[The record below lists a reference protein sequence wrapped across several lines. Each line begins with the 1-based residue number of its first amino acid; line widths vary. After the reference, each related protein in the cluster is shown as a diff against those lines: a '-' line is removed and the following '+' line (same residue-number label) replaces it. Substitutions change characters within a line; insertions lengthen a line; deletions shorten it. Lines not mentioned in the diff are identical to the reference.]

1 MSPRL
6 FSYYSCWLSNLPA
19 MRKYMREGGG
29 GAQPLACAIVKVEAW
44 SKTRFMVSSAEGF
57 RRFRMFDLC
66 DTQAQ
71 TQMTRLLRDSWTSV
85 FIFQVVAMERWAESA
100 AQRRRR
106 RTRAGGTRPCVAPC
120 SDLCCRSVFMQ
131 TKAGVRAPAL
141 CYKCHGAVTLLR
153 DAS

>member
-71 TQMTRLLRDSWTSV
+71 TQMTRLLLDSWTSV

-106 RTRAGGTRPCVAPC
+106 RTRAGGTRPCVAP
-120 SDLCCRSVFMQ
+120 
-131 TKAGVRAPAL
+131 APISAAAL
-141 CYKCHGAVTLLR
+141 FLR
-153 DAS
+153 RQKPRYVHLRCAINVMELSRC